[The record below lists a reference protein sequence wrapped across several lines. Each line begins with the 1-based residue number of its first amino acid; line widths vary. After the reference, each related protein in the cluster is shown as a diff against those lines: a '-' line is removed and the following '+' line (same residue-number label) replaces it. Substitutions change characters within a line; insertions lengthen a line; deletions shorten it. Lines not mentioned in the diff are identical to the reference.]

1 MSINETDHR
10 FLCFALKHCLTDLR
24 SIKMLVLHLN
34 VSSMSNYAAFN
45 TSMYLFIQ
53 TNIAWLNAV

>member
-1 MSINETDHR
+1 MSINETGHK
-10 FLCFALKHCLTDLR
+10 FLCRALKHCLTDLR

-34 VSSMSNYAAFN
+34 VSSMSNYAAVK

-53 TNIAWLNAV
+53 KNKA